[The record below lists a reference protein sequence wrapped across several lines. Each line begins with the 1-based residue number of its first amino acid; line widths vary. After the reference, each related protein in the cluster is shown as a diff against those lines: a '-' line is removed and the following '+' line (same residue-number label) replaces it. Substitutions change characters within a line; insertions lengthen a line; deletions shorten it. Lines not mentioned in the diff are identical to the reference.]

1 MSEGA
6 AQTTVARAL
15 VEELY
20 AAGVR
25 RIYGIPGGGSNMAIV
40 GAVKDVGIEFV
51 LVHHEPAAMF
61 AAAGESELSGVPGV
75 CIATVGPGVASSM
88 NGLAHCRLDQV
99 PLVLITDRPDS
110 EAFLHQKIDH
120 ARLVMEVVKHSERI
134 DPSSPRAAVRR
145 ALGEAARAPAG
156 PVHLDLSPSVAAAPA
171 APAEAAA
178 AVPTPELE
186 GDLVVAAALITQS
199 RRPVIL
205 AGLGARTQGVPA
217 AVRSFAERFGVPVLT
232 TYKAKGV
239 LAEDHI
245 WAAGLVTNGAL
256 EGRVLDGADAL
267 VTVGF
272 ETVELMPGTWPWPR
286 PTIAIGDCIQND
298 HIPHEVELRGGTA
311 HWLEQLERVLV
322 AAGWT
327 SAWTTAA
334 PPSAW
339 LSQEDLVAEVDEGVS
354 PVDVARIARE
364 LAPAGSIA
372 TVDAGSH
379 MLAAT
384 QFWSAEEPLR
394 FLISNGLATMGYA
407 LPAAIGASLASPGT
421 IVVCFTGD
429 GGLAMVTGELETAA
443 RTGARV
449 VVLAFNDATLN
460 LIKVKQEKR
469 GEPTT
474 GLDFN
479 RIEWAAIARA
489 MGVDA
494 YEASSPA
501 ELRSSLTAAFE
512 ATGSALVDVRLNPS
526 SYSVL
531 LDTIRG

>member
-1 MSEGA
+1 MSERPA
-6 AQTTVARAL
+6 EATVARAI
-15 VEELY
+15 VEELH

-25 RIYGIPGGGSNMAIV
+25 RIYGMPGGGSNMAIV
-40 GAVKDVGIEFV
+40 GAVESVGIEFV

-61 AAAGESELSGVPGV
+61 AAAGESELTGVPGV

-99 PLVLITDRPDS
+99 PLILITDRPDS
-110 EAFLHQKIDH
+110 EVFLHQKIDH
-120 ARLVMEVVKHSERI
+120 ARLVTEVVKHSERI

-145 ALGEAARAPAG
+145 ALAEAVCAPAG
-156 PVHLDLSPSVAAAPA
+156 PVHLDLSPGVAATRAASEGVAP
-171 APAEAAA
+171 P
-178 AVPTPELE
+178 VPTPDLE
-186 GDLVVAAALITQS
+186 GDLAAATAVITQS

-205 AGLGARTQGVPA
+205 AGLRARSQGVPA
-217 AVRSFAERFGVPVLT
+217 AVQSFAERFGVPVLT

-239 LAEDHI
+239 LPEDHI

-256 EGRVLDGADAL
+256 EGRVLDEADAT

-286 PTIAIGDCIQND
+286 PTVAIGDGVKSD
-298 HIPHEVELRGGTA
+298 HIPHEVELRGGGG
-311 HWLEQLERVLV
+311 HWLEQLEGTLV

-327 SAWTTAA
+327 SAWTAAA

-339 LSQEDLVAEVDEGVS
+339 LRPADVVAEGGHGVS

-379 MLAAT
+379 MFAAT
-384 QFWSAEEPLR
+384 QFWLTDGPLR
-394 FLISNGLATMGYA
+394 FLISNGLATMGYG
-407 LPAAIGASLASPGT
+407 LPAAIGASLASPGD

-449 VVLAFNDATLN
+449 VVLVFNDATLN
-460 LIKVKQEKR
+460 LIKIKQEKR
-469 GEPTT
+469 NETTT

-479 RIEWAAIARA
+479 RIEWAPIARA

-494 YEASSPA
+494 YEASSSA
-501 ELRSSLTAAFE
+501 QLRSALAAAFE
-512 ATGSALVDVRLNPS
+512 GTGPALVDVTLDPS
-526 SYSVL
+526 AYSQL
-531 LDTIRG
+531 LDTIRR